1 MILEFRPSIR
11 RAENSQVRKHLL
23 ESPGNI
29 VSAMHSRRRC
39 ELGLFMHAKH
49 PREVKLHPDLL
60 PLIGADWFLR
70 SLGIAIANNVMHDKF
85 SSTCQRSARRHHE
98 SRGAPGR
105 LAGSCF
111 EPGCQLVAH
120 SDAVLSPHR
129 NRRVES
135 RLRSKPEQYIRKA
148 DGARHLRRSP
158 RHGLTRLPQ
167 GGTQKETT
175 SLCLAPGFL
184 TPSIHLYIGGN

>member
-49 PREVKLHPDLL
+49 PREMKLHPDLL

-98 SRGAPGR
+98 SREAQGDWR
-105 LAGSCF
+105 VLA
-111 EPGCQLVAH
+111 L
-120 SDAVLSPHR
+120 
-129 NRRVES
+129 NRAASWS
-135 RLRSKPEQYIRKA
+135 RIR
-148 DGARHLRRSP
+148 
-158 RHGLTRLPQ
+158 
-167 GGTQKETT
+167 
-175 SLCLAPGFL
+175 
-184 TPSIHLYIGGN
+184 TPSSHLIEIDA